1 MVLGN
6 SHGRTEKALVLHLEV
21 QGAPESV
28 LLAAL
33 LNLGG
38 EVHSIPAP

>member
-6 SHGRTEKALVLHLEV
+6 SHGRTGKTLVLHLEV
-21 QGAPESV
+21 QGAPESM
-28 LLAAL
+28 LLTSL